1 MTNGMRWLL
10 VIIDAII
17 FFFAIVFA
25 TQGTKPVYYV
35 YAVIIF
41 ALGILPWIYIHNKRR
56 HR

>member
-41 ALGILPWIYIHNKRR
+41 ALGILLWIYIHNKRR